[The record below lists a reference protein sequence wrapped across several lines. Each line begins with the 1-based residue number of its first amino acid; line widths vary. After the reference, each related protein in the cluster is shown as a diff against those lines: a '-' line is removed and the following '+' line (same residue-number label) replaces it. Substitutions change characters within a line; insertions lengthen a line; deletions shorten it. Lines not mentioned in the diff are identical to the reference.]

1 MLHNVLF
8 HSTALLSPDLNSD
21 TFNGSGNINDTPLK
35 SGKKNKQLYIMN
47 LVSALT
53 GLHTT
58 YLMAG
63 KLTDR
68 PLY

>member
-1 MLHNVLF
+1 MAVETLMIH
-8 HSTALLSPDLNSD
+8 
-21 TFNGSGNINDTPLK
+21 PLK
-35 SGKKNKQLYIMN
+35 VVKKKPPKQLYIMN
-47 LVSALT
+47 LLSALT